1 MQGKDISKTKSHE
14 LFSALL
20 YVLTSTQ
27 IKCMK
32 KTLTDEKKLTTI
44 GKITRDIHT
53 HQKVEVRYFINVSIK
68 LND

>member
-1 MQGKDISKTKSHE
+1 
-14 LFSALL
+14 LL

-27 IKCMK
+27 TKCMK
-32 KTLTDEKKLTTI
+32 KTLTDEKKLKTK
-44 GKITRDIHT
+44 GKITGDIHT

>member
-1 MQGKDISKTKSHE
+1 MRRERFPKQKVINY
-14 LFSALL
+14 FPALL

-27 IKCMK
+27 TKCMK
-32 KTLTDEKKLTTI
+32 KTLTDEKKLKTK
-44 GKITRDIHT
+44 GKITGDIHT